1 MVDSIIPT
9 NTPFNYDLGINYET
23 WGRADITTDLN
34 VITEYFSLI
43 RTYHDAAV
51 GTADPTSPIIDP
63 TEYQVIHY
71 LTSTPAANNVQLVMG
86 TNNND
91 LAQGGYGA
99 PWSPGLMTSS
109 AYTDAWVQMIIGAFG
124 NVANTLQHLK
134 TIQLGN
140 EIDANGPPASD
151 PVDFA
156 KYQTWID
163 ESFSNLQASLAK
175 YGLGSVP
182 VSTTIANYSSQQ
194 SANPIAYDTVN
205 YIQNHWSSSWN
216 GGSPFVFFNQYTQN
230 DQSSTDFSNYVVN
243 YFNSLTKIGAT
254 STSPGILEPFVGET
268 GETSYNSPP
277 SYNGSQTQLA
287 VYQQINSWLNSQ
299 QASPDSNGKT
309 IPVFLF
315 DAFNVPSN
323 PDPVQV
329 NDGIF
334 VDNSSGVPTGALKP
348 GVIITSWSN
357 TAIGGLG
364 ASIAHHYVA
373 TTDDGSSEV
382 GVGHVV
388 TITLNTVAAE
398 TVTGT
403 PTLQLSDNEVATYV
417 NGSGTNALQFSYTVQ
432 AGDSASDLQVTGLNL
447 PSGATIQ
454 DAQGNNLPSDV
465 TGDLALE
472 IITLVTNLQSSAD
485 HLVYLMFQASFARM
499 PDYAGFEFWAG
510 YADHYNPT
518 ALQLADIFMAAPEF
532 TAKFGAN
539 PSNSAYVTEL
549 YTNVLG
555 RAPDPAGLA
564 YWVAQANGGQAHD
577 QLLVDFATCAE
588 NIRTTGP
595 HTAQGYWVT

>member
-194 SANPIAYDTVN
+194 SANPIAYDNVN
-205 YIQNHWSSSWN
+205 YIQNH
-216 GGSPFVFFNQYTQN
+216 
-230 DQSSTDFSNYVVN
+230 
-243 YFNSLTKIGAT
+243 
-254 STSPGILEPFVGET
+254 
-268 GETSYNSPP
+268 
-277 SYNGSQTQLA
+277 
-287 VYQQINSWLNSQ
+287 
-299 QASPDSNGKT
+299 
-309 IPVFLF
+309 
-315 DAFNVPSN
+315 
-323 PDPVQV
+323 
-329 NDGIF
+329 
-334 VDNSSGVPTGALKP
+334 
-348 GVIITSWSN
+348 
-357 TAIGGLG
+357 
-364 ASIAHHYVA
+364 
-373 TTDDGSSEV
+373 
-382 GVGHVV
+382 
-388 TITLNTVAAE
+388 
-398 TVTGT
+398 
-403 PTLQLSDNEVATYV
+403 LS
-417 NGSGTNALQFSYTVQ
+417 
-432 AGDSASDLQVTGLNL
+432 
-447 PSGATIQ
+447 
-454 DAQGNNLPSDV
+454 
-465 TGDLALE
+465 
-472 IITLVTNLQSSAD
+472 
-485 HLVYLMFQASFARM
+485 
-499 PDYAGFEFWAG
+499 
-510 YADHYNPT
+510 
-518 ALQLADIFMAAPEF
+518 
-532 TAKFGAN
+532 
-539 PSNSAYVTEL
+539 
-549 YTNVLG
+549 
-555 RAPDPAGLA
+555 
-564 YWVAQANGGQAHD
+564 
-577 QLLVDFATCAE
+577 
-588 NIRTTGP
+588 
-595 HTAQGYWVT
+595 